1 MVLHRGTLCMER
13 NSSGNISQVQNFAKQ
28 HLMTGHS
35 PNITVRFHS
44 ESFKGNPALSSAMDG
59 FNITLPV
66 PTIHDKDPESLEE
79 GKHSS
84 PFLRSATIHLLSRTA
99 QFELFN
105 PINNMGITLNSLGAN
120 ATYNDEIIGTITEP
134 DFDFTVLPGSQGYTT
149 TDKVPVEVGTV
160 GYDVI
165 RRALGGELMVDAV
178 ADVVATI
185 GNWRGRVRYY
195 GQGLGASVRL

>member
-1 MVLHRGTLCMER
+1 MVLQRATWCMER
-13 NSSGNISQVQNFAKQ
+13 NFLGNTSQVHNFAHQ
-28 HLMTGHS
+28 FLMTGHS

-66 PTIHDKDPESLEE
+66 PSIHAKEPDSSDH
-79 GKHSS
+79 KHSS

-105 PINNMGITLNSLGAN
+105 PISNMGITLNSLGAN
-120 ATYNDEIIGTITEP
+120 ATYDGEIIGTITEP
-134 DFDFTVLPGSQGYTT
+134 DFDFPVLPGNEGYTM
-149 TDKVPVEVGTV
+149 TDKVPVEVGSV

-185 GNWRGRVRYY
+185 GKWRGRIRYY